1 MKIFLLISVVLIS
14 AGSFYLFASNQT
26 KVELK
31 IGQVAPNFTLE
42 DQDGK
47 KHKLSDYKG
56 EKVVLYYFP
65 KADTPG
71 WTKQACGFRDT
82 FSGYKKA
89 NILVFGLS
97 YDSKKSL
104 KAFKKKYRLP
114 FNLLSDRGGMIAKL
128 YGANG
133 PAWAKRMTFIIN
145 EKGNIE
151 KIYKKI
157 NVNSHGQKILD
168 DLLQG
173 TKI

>member
-1 MKIFLLISVVLIS
+1 MV
-14 AGSFYLFASNQT
+14 
-26 KVELK
+26 
-31 IGQVAPNFTLE
+31 
-42 DQDGK
+42 
-47 KHKLSDYKG
+47 
-56 EKVVLYYFP
+56 
-65 KADTPG
+65 
-71 WTKQACGFRDT
+71 
-82 FSGYKKA
+82 
-89 NILVFGLS
+89 
-97 YDSKKSL
+97 
-104 KAFKKKYRLP
+104 
-114 FNLLSDRGGMIAKL
+114 AKL